1 MSTNIFTVGDD
12 KMDNGIY
19 VALSRQ
25 TGLFRQMN
33 VIANNIANVNTTGYQ
48 AERVMFDDYL
58 VEDGNHEDIAY
69 SQDVSSYRS
78 QGQGPINTTG
88 NPLDVAINGKGFFVV
103 ETAQG
108 ERYSRA
114 GNFSLDAEGTMIT
127 PEGFPVLDEGGQRI
141 QFAPGD
147 KEIRIGENGVLVV
160 DGNERGALG
169 LVEFEN
175 PQLMKQTGYTMY
187 ETNQE
192 PLPPTETRLVHGA
205 VEASNVSAVKEMV
218 DMTIVGRSASGTAKY
233 IEVMYDLQRRAHD
246 AYSRASQG

>member
-1 MSTNIFTVGDD
+1 
-12 KMDNGIY
+12 MDNGIY

-58 VEDGNHEDIAY
+58 VDDGNREDIAFA
-69 SQDVSSYRS
+69 QDVSSYRS

-103 ETAQG
+103 ETGQG
-108 ERYSRA
+108 ERYTRA
-114 GNFSLDAEGTMIT
+114 GNFSLDADGTLIT
-127 PEGFPVLDEGGQRI
+127 PEGFPVLDDGGQRI
-141 QFAPGD
+141 NFAPND
-147 KEIRIGENGVLVV
+147 REIRIGENGVVVV
-160 DGNERGALG
+160 DGQERGALG

-175 PQLMKQTGYTMY
+175 PQEMDQIGYTMY
-187 ETNQE
+187 ETDQE
-192 PLPPTETRLVHGA
+192 PLPPVETRLVHGA
-205 VEASNVSAVKEMV
+205 VEASNVSAVKELV
-218 DMTIVGRSASGTAKY
+218 TMTDIGRKATGTSKY

-246 AYSRASQG
+246 AYARAAQ